1 MQVSRYNSLFAK
13 KTSNY
18 YLVQLP
24 SPQCLCEI
32 ILECAHTTSSLL
44 LLLSGDVET
53 NPGPEMQE
61 ILTELQR
68 ISAGQATLL
77 TEVQELK
84 NQLSTTNQTITDL
97 SKRMTEVENHYQNLS
112 PLQADLE
119 VIRTYTTE
127 TNRLVSELKAKLDD
141 AETRSRRN
149 NLIFYNLPD
158 PNPAE
163 TNAESEGLIIRHCLE
178 HLQVAIDPKEID
190 RAHRLGRHA
199 ANRHRPI
206 IAKFTFHKTKETVL
220 TNAPKLKETDF
231 SIGEDF
237 SQSVRT
243 ARRHL
248 VNFAKTKSTK
258 FQIRYKTLH
267 MGSKRYIFDNASQT
281 VKEIA

>member
-1 MQVSRYNSLFAK
+1 M
-13 KTSNY
+13 
-18 YLVQLP
+18 
-24 SPQCLCEI
+24 

-61 ILTELQR
+61 ILTELQK

-112 PLQADLE
+112 PLHADLE
-119 VIRTYTTE
+119 MILTDATE
-127 TNRLVSELKAKLDD
+127 TNRLVSKLEAKLDD
-141 AETRSRRN
+141 AENRSRRN

-163 TNAESEGLIIRHCLE
+163 TNAEAEGLIIRHCRE
-178 HLQVAIDPKEID
+178 HLQVVIDPKEID

-199 ANRHRPI
+199 TNRNRPM
-206 IAKFTFHKTKETVL
+206 IAKFTFHKTKEAVL
-220 TNAPKLKETDF
+220 TNAPMLRETDF

-248 VNFAKTKSTK
+248 VNFAKAKSAK